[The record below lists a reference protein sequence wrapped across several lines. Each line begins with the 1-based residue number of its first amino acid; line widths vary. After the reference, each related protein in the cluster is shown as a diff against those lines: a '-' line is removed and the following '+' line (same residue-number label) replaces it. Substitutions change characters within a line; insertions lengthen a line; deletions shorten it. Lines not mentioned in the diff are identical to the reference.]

1 MVASDRH
8 HRQIEVIGTREERDE
23 SLPEAVRELEG
34 EKLTYLSR
42 VSWG

>member
-1 MVASDRH
+1 MAASDRH

-23 SLPEAVRELEG
+23 SLPEAVRDLEG

-42 VSWG
+42 ASCG